1 MDPKATAKTAEHRPC
16 TECGRLNSFEARFC
30 GACGNELVSESQAL
44 GNEVMADPL
53 IGRIIAD
60 RYRILQFL
68 GRGGMGVVYRV
79 EHVHIGK
86 VMAMKLLH
94 GELARDRDTIKRF
107 RREAEAAS
115 KLSHPNTVQVF
126 DFGSSQGLMYLVME
140 YVDGRDLGQ
149 VIRDAGTLDF
159 ARVAR
164 LTAQVCGSV
173 AEAHRLGIVHRDIKP
188 ENVMIVT
195 RPDQGETAK
204 VLDFGLAK
212 LRDTQAGNTVT
223 RAGAI
228 VGTPYYMP
236 PEQIRG
242 EDVDPRGD
250 VYAIGAMMYKAVTG
264 APPFVAASPMGVLTK
279 HLTEALTPP
288 SHKLA
293 KVPPEADVIIGRA
306 MEKEARDRY
315 PDADALRA
323 ALADYLGL
331 VGHDM
336 TDPSL
341 ALESREL
348 SSSGRR
354 KVAQLATRGDVDRF
368 EHRLQRRGLFAY
380 TVGVLAVAALITVGV
395 VYGRRYLATL
405 APPTEESEPNDTPE
419 TASRILR
426 DGVLSAHL
434 GQRVSE
440 TEGDV
445 DFYRIVRRGQGR
457 EHLDVVASGVPNVDM
472 ILELVRVG
480 GRVPAIEVN
489 AGGVGEGESLIAFPV
504 LGRRLPHPG
513 APARGRG
520 RAARRERERP
530 VQHRVAGER
539 ARAGSRARAQR
550 LARDGRA
557 GPADGNGARAHRLAR
572 RRGPLLRGHVGRPR
586 GRARERHPGPRS
598 GAARGAAG
606 RAVQLEDRRRGRG
619 ERREREGPA
628 GARWADLLRGVG
640 GHERERHGLGQPL
653 RDVRSRGLRGGG
665 RWLTS
670 LCARQHA
677 VRSRSASPS
686 PACWPAPRGWA
697 SGPWRMRGP

>member
-1 MDPKATAKTAEHRPC
+1 MDPRATAKTAEHRPC

-30 GACGNELVSESQAL
+30 GACGNELVSDSQAL

-53 IGRIIAD
+53 VGRIIAD

-149 VIRDAGTLDF
+149 VIRDAGKLDF

-188 ENVMIVT
+188 ENIMIVT
-195 RPDQGETAK
+195 RPDQGESAK

-228 VGTPYYMP
+228 VGTPYYMS

-264 APPFVAASPMGVLTK
+264 APPFVAATPMGVLTK
-279 HLTEALTPP
+279 HLTETLTPP
-288 SHKLA
+288 SQRQPQ
-293 KVPPEADVIIGRA
+293 VPAEADAIIGRA
-306 MEKEARDRY
+306 MEKEARDRF
-315 PDADALRA
+315 PDAEELRA
-323 ALADYLGL
+323 ALVDYLRGT
-331 VGHDM
+331 GHDV
-336 TDPSL
+336 TEPSL
-341 ALESREL
+341 AIPGPDV

-354 KVAQLATRGDVDRF
+354 RLAQLATRGDVDRF

-380 TVGVLAVAALITVGV
+380 TVAVLLVAGLVAGGV
-395 VYGRRYLATL
+395 VYGRRYLASL
-405 APPTEESEPNDTPE
+405 APPTEESEPNDAPDA
-419 TASRILR
+419 ASRLPR
-426 DGVLSAHL
+426 DTVIEAHL
-434 GQRVSE
+434 GRRVSE

-445 DFYRIVRRGQGR
+445 DFYRLVRGGQGHQ
-457 EHLDVVASGVPNVDM
+457 HLDVVVSGVPNVDM
-472 ILELVRVG
+472 VLELMRVG
-480 GRVPAIEVN
+480 SALPAIEVD
-489 AGGVGEGESLIAFPV
+489 AGGVGVGESVLAFPAHDTDYLV
-504 LGRRLPHPG
+504 RVRQRLPDGAHPVENVSDPYTIVWRVSSLEPDHEREPNDSLESAG
-513 APARGRG
+513 QVPLMGMVRGRIG
-520 RAARRERERP
+520 FRHD
-530 VQHRVAGER
+530 VDLFCVDTSGDRV
-539 ARAGSRARAQR
+539 
-550 LARDGRA
+550 
-557 GPADGNGARAHRLAR
+557 GARVSAVPGLD
-572 RRGPLLRGHVGRPR
+572 LVLRVVQ
-586 GRARERHPGPRS
+586 RADES
-598 GAARGAAG
+598 SFKVDA
-606 RAVQLEDRRRGRG
+606 E
-619 ERREREGPA
+619 
-628 GARWADLLRGVG
+628 GVG
-640 GHERERHGLGQPL
+640 GEESAKNLRVLAGQTCFEVSVDMNAPDTAAANPSEL
-653 RDVRSRGLRGGG
+653 YVLEIFAGADGG
-665 RWLTS
+665 
-670 LCARQHA
+670 
-677 VRSRSASPS
+677 
-686 PACWPAPRGWA
+686 
-697 SGPWRMRGP
+697 

>member
-331 VGHDM
+331 LGHDM

-504 LGRRLPHPG
+504 SDDDYLI
-513 APARGRG
+513 
-520 RAARRERERP
+520 
-530 VQHRVAGER
+530 RVRQTVAAGER
-539 ARAGSRARAQR
+539 PIENVSDPYSIVWRVSAPE
-550 LARDGRA
+550 LD
-557 GPADGNGARAHRLAR
+557 
-572 RRGPLLRGHVGRPR
+572 
-586 GRARERHPGPRS
+586 
-598 GAARGAAG
+598 
-606 RAVQLEDRRRGRG
+606 
-619 ERREREGPA
+619 
-628 GARWADLLRGVG
+628 
-640 GHERERHGLGQPL
+640 HEREPNDSLETAGQVPLMGTVRGRIGWRDDVDLYCVDTSADRVGARVSGIPGLDLVLRVVQRAEQSSSKIDAEGVGSEESVKDLRVLAGQTCFEVSV
-653 RDVRSRGLRGGG
+653 DMNASDTA
-665 RWLTS
+665 W
-670 LCARQHA
+670 
-677 VRSRSASPS
+677 ASPS
-686 PACWPAPRGWA
+686 EMYVLEVFAGVD
-697 SGPWRMRGP
+697 GG